1 MTKCNYCKRLN
12 LPCIRQD
19 GRGRTCQAC
28 NKLHIHCDRGT
39 FNDSTVSQ
47 MYANRSTVLNDG
59 SFESLTEDVLNLRHK
74 FEQSRDAMVKYNQY
88 AIIMASRAM
97 HSVSY
102 MSGRLNALEVRRLL
116 YVKS

>member
-1 MTKCNYCKRLN
+1 
-12 LPCIRQD
+12 
-19 GRGRTCQAC
+19 
-28 NKLHIHCDRGT
+28 
-39 FNDSTVSQ
+39 

-74 FEQSRDAMVKYNQY
+74 FEESRDAMVKYHQY

-102 MSGRLNALEVRRLL
+102 MSGRLNALEVRSLL
-116 YVKS
+116 YVKSCLISLTYSGFYRNAGTSLRG